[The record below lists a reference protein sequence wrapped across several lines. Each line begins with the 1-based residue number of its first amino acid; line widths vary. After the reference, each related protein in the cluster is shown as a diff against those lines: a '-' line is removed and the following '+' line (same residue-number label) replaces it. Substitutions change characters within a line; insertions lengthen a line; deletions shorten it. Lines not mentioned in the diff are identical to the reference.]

1 MGVTG
6 AWLFSGFATKAYGH
20 AAFRIKL
27 AVLVLAGVNA
37 LIFSPPDRARSGRL
51 GPCRSTTPRCESRG
65 AHLPGPVG
73 DAPFCACAFHA
84 LCGRVMSYTMF

>member
-37 LIFSPPDRARSGRL
+37 LIFHLLTERDRAGWDHATRPPRAARAVGLISLVLWAMRHSV
-51 GPCRSTTPRCESRG
+51 RAHST
-65 AHLPGPVG
+65 H
-73 DAPFCACAFHA
+73 CAT
-84 LCGRVMSYTMF
+84 V